1 MPDFLAYLSHV
12 LVHATNEDAGHRV
25 IAGLL
30 LKNALIQR
38 HGPASTEADA
48 RAMAY
53 VKSTVLLGLGESN
66 EKVRHTAGT
75 TIMAIL
81 YNEETGAWPEALDA
95 LTKGMGSQDANLVDV
110 SLMWCEPLLT

>member
-1 MPDFLAYLSHV
+1 
-12 LVHATNEDAGHRV
+12 
-25 IAGLL
+25 
-30 LKNALIQR
+30 
-38 HGPASTEADA
+38 
-48 RAMAY
+48 MAY

-95 LTKGMGSQDANLVDV
+95 LTKGMASQDSNMVDV
-110 SLMWCEPLLT
+110 SGVVEIWSDMAGCLQHVPEALRGLPPPSRHDSLGCEPP